1 MLRIKRR
8 HDLPAVSICGTI
20 PRMFEDDSRDSFGLE
35 TVAMARPRRVVRSR
49 PLDPSL
55 SPNRLEIQRFPRWAR
70 LNGGGSA
77 MFFAGAG
84 IACFDQLL
92 RSGADVSSAGKNFGG
107 EPVFSGVLRQRLAL
121 KAAATSVRLARLRE
135 DEAALRDAEHL
146 SGVGAET
153 SPSGRVHRLWR
164 LFATRAVKFE
174 APTLSAAAEHIGAQG
189 AMEAHGLADALRKIV
204 TSANNPLAA
213 AAGVSAAAMYHLA
226 AVPAIEAE
234 IFALWLADAALA
246 QKLGWSRPLPLIATA
261 IGHPALRKD
270 RDGRRPRPSDPDWA
284 DALAGAYAL
293 SAQQAFDIAIDL
305 SRRTQKLSHAAPKL
319 RAKDAARVIEMLLQD
334 DCVSAAR
341 AAKTARLTDR
351 GARRLFDRLIELGA
365 VRELSG
371 RASFRLYG
379 L

>member
-1 MLRIKRR
+1 MLE
-8 HDLPAVSICGTI
+8 C
-20 PRMFEDDSRDSFGLE
+20 DSRDSFGLDP
-35 TVAMARPRRVVRSR
+35 VSMARPPRVVRRR
-49 PLDPSL
+49 PLDPPL
-55 SPNRLEIQRFPRWAR
+55 RQNLQEFRPLPRWAR
-70 LNGGGSA
+70 LSGAAGGDRSA

-84 IACFDQLL
+84 IAHLDLVL
-92 RSGADVSSAGKNFGG
+92 RSGVDVSRAGRNSADVSNAGKNFGS
-107 EPVFSGVLRQRLAL
+107 EPGFSGALHQRLAL

-146 SGVGAET
+146 SGVGVET

-174 APTLSAAAEHIGAQG
+174 APTLSAAAEHIGARG
-189 AMEAHGLADALRKIV
+189 AMEAHGVADALRKIV
-204 TSANNPLAA
+204 TSANDPLAA

-261 IGHPALRKD
+261 IGHRALRKD

-305 SRRTQKLSHAAPKL
+305 SRRTKKLSHVAPKL
-319 RAKDAARVIEMLLQD
+319 RAKGAARVIDMLLAD
-334 DCVSAAR
+334 DCVSPAR
-341 AAKTARLTDR
+341 AAKVAGLSDR
-351 GARRLFDRLIELGA
+351 ASRRLFDRLVALGA

-371 RASFRLYG
+371 RTNFRLYG

>member
-1 MLRIKRR
+1 MIE
-8 HDLPAVSICGTI
+8 A
-20 PRMFEDDSRDSFGLE
+20 DSRDLSDPAPI
-35 TVAMARPRRVVRSR
+35 TADRSPRVARRRQTG
-49 PLDPSL
+49 PSL
-55 SPNRLEIQRFPRWAR
+55 AQTLPEIQPFPHWAR
-70 LNGGGSA
+70 LSGAAAGAESA

-84 IACFDQLL
+84 IAPLDMIL
-92 RSGADVSSAGKNFGG
+92 RTGEDGA
-107 EPVFSGVLRQRLAL
+107 EPPFSGVLRQRLAL

-146 SGVGAET
+146 SGVGVAT

-204 TSANNPLAA
+204 TSANDPLAA
-213 AAGVSAAAMYHLA
+213 AARVSAAAMYHLA

-234 IFALWLADAALA
+234 IFAFWLADAALA
-246 QKLGWSRPLPLIATA
+246 QKLGWSRPLPLIAMA

-270 RDGRRPRPSDPDWA
+270 RDGRRPRPSDHDWA

-305 SRRTQKLSHAAPKL
+305 SRRTQKLSHVAPKL
-319 RAKDAARVIEMLLQD
+319 RAKGAGRVIEMVLAD
-334 DCVSAAR
+334 DCVAPAR